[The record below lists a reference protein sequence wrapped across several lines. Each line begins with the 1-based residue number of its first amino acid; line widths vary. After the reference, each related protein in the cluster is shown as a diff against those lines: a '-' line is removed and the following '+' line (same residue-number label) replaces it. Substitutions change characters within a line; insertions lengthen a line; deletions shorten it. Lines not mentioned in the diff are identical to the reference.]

1 MRSAL
6 LCDEECSAVCRRDG
20 MSEEGRRGE
29 GDEGDVALFEGLIC
43 FCDFRIKGSKRLTCA

>member
-20 MSEEGRRGE
+20 MSEEGRGGE
-29 GDEGDVALFEGLIC
+29 GDEGDVALFE
-43 FCDFRIKGSKRLTCA
+43 

>member
-20 MSEEGRRGE
+20 MSEEGRGGGGE
-29 GDEGDVALFEGLIC
+29 GDEGDVALFE
-43 FCDFRIKGSKRLTCA
+43 